1 MLKIVDEISNV
12 DALFF
17 CYENDLNFC
26 VDDFVDFFDDFFENF
41 YVKKINFDEINYF
54 YLKFPKILSI
64 FLNLKIFNENECE
77 KMMNF
82 FVLILD
88 VISNKKKIKKI
99 PFYKINNKKIKIIQ
113 FLIISLLNNIKNF
126 NENFNE
132 NFNNFLIKENFNLNF
147 QFKLKI
153 FEYLFNFLLN
163 FNKKN
168 YLNFFI
174 NKIIF
179 EMKINKN
186 LNVLFIFC
194 IEKMFFFIKN
204 KINNLKNFDD
214 LIKNE
219 NKIILNFI
227 QNFYFF
233 YHQIL
238 KKLNNNFNFI
248 DFFNIIKNYFKN
260 ENEIFDFLNV
270 IFYLKLIKFGIKF
283 FNNNLKLIKE
293 KNYFFSLFLIYIEK
307 CENLCKNLNKNKE
320 IFLKKFY
327 FLKENFNFLEN
338 FYSNKN
344 NINIIIFYINNELK
358 ENSNEFLLFS
368 KEKLIKLF
376 KIEKNIP
383 KLNEKN
389 YSNFNKIFINKIINF
404 NKFSPWEMP
413 KENYK
418 EFFIL
423 FYFFRFLSLIIDF
436 FKGNK
441 IDDFTKPKTN
451 LRLFCNINYILRI
464 FSIIFVVFLLVYLI
478 KILNNNY

>member
-1 MLKIVDEISNV
+1 MLKIVDKISNV
-12 DALFF
+12 ECLFF
-17 CYENDLNFC
+17 CYENNLNFC
-26 VDDFVDFFDDFFENF
+26 VDDFVNFFEEFFEDF
-41 YVKKINFDEINYF
+41 YIKKINLDEINYF
-54 YLKFPKILSI
+54 YLKFPKIFSI
-64 FLNLKIFNENECE
+64 FLKLKIFNKIEYE
-77 KMMNF
+77 KMLNF

-99 PFYKINNKKIKIIQ
+99 PFYKINNKKIKLIE
-113 FLIISLLNNIKNF
+113 FLIISLLQNIKNF
-126 NENFNE
+126 NENE
-132 NFNNFLIKENFNLNF
+132 IFNNFLNKNFSLNF
-147 QFKLKI
+147 QFNLKI

-179 EMKINKN
+179 EMKNNNKN
-186 LNVLFIFC
+186 LLFIFC
-194 IEKMFFFIKN
+194 LEKMFFFIKKN
-204 KINNLKNFDD
+204 IENLKNFDD

-219 NKIILNFI
+219 NKLILNFI

-233 YHQIL
+233 YHQNL

-248 DFFNIIKNYFKN
+248 DFFNVMKNYLNNKN

-293 KNYFFSLFLIYIEK
+293 KNNFFSLFLNYIEK
-307 CENLCKNLNKNKE
+307 CENLCKNLNKNKIE
-320 IFLKKFY
+320 FLKKIY

-338 FYSNKN
+338 FYSNKK
-344 NINIIIFYINNELK
+344 NIIFIIFFINNQLN
-358 ENSNEFLLFS
+358 ENSNEFLLYF

-376 KIEKNIP
+376 KIEQNIP

-389 YSNFNKIFINKIINF
+389 YSNFNNKLFINKIINF

-413 KENYK
+413 KQNYK

-441 IDDFTKPKTN
+441 IEDFTKPKTN

-464 FSIIFVVFLLVYLI
+464 FSIVFVVFLLVYLI